1 MERTV
6 GFTCST
12 FDLLHAGH
20 LLMLREAAS
29 VCDHLI
35 CGLQVDPTKDRPE
48 KNKPVQSLMERYIQL
63 QSIIYVDEII
73 PYSTER
79 DLRDL
84 LEHVPIDVRILGE
97 DHMDKQFTGNDI
109 KHHRIYFNK
118 RRHRFSTSNLRKAV
132 SDKNYRLSKWEDI
145 QDD

>member
-6 GFTCST
+6 GFTWST

-84 LEHVPIDVRILGE
+84 LEHLPIDVRILGE

-118 RRHRFSTSNLRKAV
+118 RRNRFSTSNLRKAV